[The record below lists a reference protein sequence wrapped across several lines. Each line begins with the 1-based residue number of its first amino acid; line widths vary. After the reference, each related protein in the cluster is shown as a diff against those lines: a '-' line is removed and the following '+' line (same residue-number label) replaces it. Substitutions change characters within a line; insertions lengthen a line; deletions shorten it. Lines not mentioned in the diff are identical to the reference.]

1 MCKFHNRLIKKH
13 CNFQSLVEKAKDL
26 EKAME
31 KLVLKDEELKS
42 FEKRLNDSSNEKSML
57 QEQVEKLDDLEKLR
71 VSITTLIFSF
81 IIISF

>member
-1 MCKFHNRLIKKH
+1 
-13 CNFQSLVEKAKDL
+13 
-26 EKAME
+26 ME